1 MADLQNAVRD
11 HRRARDLSQR
21 ALAEAA
27 GIARQT
33 LSAIEAGRLTPST
46 AVSLALARA
55 LGVSVEA
62 LFWLDDPASLTAEVE
77 GAAPAPGT
85 RVRLGRIDG
94 RWVAH
99 PLRADD
105 ATGLAVAADALVEG
119 PAGADA
125 DADADPAAP
134 ATSAPRARVR
144 VRPLTRRDHL
154 DATLVVAGCD
164 PALGLLVGRL
174 ADRHPGARLTWID
187 AGSLDALAA
196 LAAGRAHLA
205 GVHLVDDATGE
216 QNLPFARRA
225 LAGRPARLVTLG
237 RWRQGLVVAP
247 GNPLGVHGVADLAR
261 PGLRLV
267 DREAGAGAHRLLRRR
282 LAAAGVPAPAP
293 ALLARGHQAVAQAVT
308 LGAGDVGVATE
319 CVAAAFGLAF
329 LPLSEERFD
338 LVVPGALAAD
348 PRLAPVLDTLA
359 SATFHRE
366 LGGLPGYDARE
377 AGAEAAHL

>member
-11 HRRARDLSQR
+11 QRRARGLTQA

-46 AVSLALARA
+46 AVALALARA
-55 LGVSVEA
+55 LGVGLEA
-62 LFWLDDPASLTAEVE
+62 LFWLDDPAPLVAEVE
-77 GAAPAPGT
+77 GDAPPPGT
-85 RVRLGRIDG
+85 RVRLGRVDG

-99 PLRADD
+99 PLRPGD

-119 PAGADA
+119 PAPGAGV
-125 DADADPAAP
+125 
-134 ATSAPRARVR
+134 T

-154 DATLVVAGCD
+154 DAALVVAGCD

-174 ADRHPGARLTWID
+174 ADRHPGARLTWVD

-196 LAAGRAHLA
+196 LAGGRAHLA
-205 GVHLVDDATGE
+205 GVHLVDEATGE
-216 QNLPFARRA
+216 QNVPFARRA

-247 GNPLGVHGVADLAR
+247 GNPLGIQGIADLAR

-282 LAAAGVPAPAP
+282 LAAAGVPAPVP
-293 ALLARGHQAVAQAVT
+293 AHLARGHQAVAQAVA
-308 LGAGDVGVATE
+308 LGAADAGVATE
-319 CVAAAFGLAF
+319 CVAVAFGLDF

-338 LVVPGALAAD
+338 LVVPGVLAAD
-348 PRLAPVLDTLA
+348 PRLAPLLDTLA
-359 SATFHRE
+359 SGAFHRE
-366 LGGLPGYDARE
+366 LAGLPGYDARE
-377 AGAEAAHL
+377 AGAEAARL